1 MYRIIKLNKET
12 LVFDGNLIDKRRF
25 KYLKNS
31 IWSDNIDIAK
41 TLI

>member
-1 MYRIIKLNKET
+1 MYRIIKLNKEI

-25 KYLKNS
+25 KYLKN
-31 IWSDNIDIAK
+31 IDIAK